1 MKCVKKR
8 KRFVLHCISEFRAN
22 LITVSAIT
30 WVWVCVIVI
39 CWWWLAVGFFFAPK
53 KKNSNFCY
61 FIHTVRLQVCPLI
74 FIDLNKY
81 RFSHIW
87 LKIFPCITRNTFHR
101 LLFLPFWRI
110 YFSVCLLLAGP
121 TTFTYVVKFYEDLN
135 HISCIF
141 TFATCVVPYNWNS
154 CLVANDLNVTWKIH
168 VHYIEAL
175 HFRKL

>member
-53 KKNSNFCY
+53 KKNINFCY

-101 LLFLPFWRI
+101 LVFLPFWRI

-121 TTFTYVVKFYEDLN
+121 TVHNIHMCSKILWGFES
-135 HISCIF
+135 HIL
-141 TFATCVVPYNWNS
+141 
-154 CLVANDLNVTWKIH
+154 CLYLCHLCCTVQL
-168 VHYIEAL
+168 E
-175 HFRKL
+175 